1 MKGTNR
7 QTCRNLHAVSGA
19 GVQKRKGLNLKNSN
33 MTHLMATRHIDWVK
47 GCGRSTY
54 LDTDL
59 GVGETEIRELN
70 RLTGKTNKGDME

>member
-1 MKGTNR
+1 
-7 QTCRNLHAVSGA
+7 
-19 GVQKRKGLNLKNSN
+19 